1 MPACNVT
8 KEFHEFYQAV
18 AKQVLTYRNNRK
30 SLAEI
35 LLKSIPPEDPK
46 SNITLTDRTTTNK
59 KEIAY
64 DFIKNPVLIS
74 PFSFF
79 MFFNDYI
86 GTKEHT
92 IWPRWNAWTQSLI
105 TELSLAPAIK
115 SPQRQ
120 DLPYRVHPHSRAHYF
135 EVMDGWLQMYREL
148 GNGNLPD
155 VLWNVA
161 DYATNNPPPDPAQ
174 AKTNANIN
182 SFIKDFNSAQSKL
195 RIVNAA
201 LLCGGLNWLNPWNWP
216 RVGGNE
222 MNACGGNYQGYYD
235 KYCK

>member
-1 MPACNVT
+1 
-8 KEFHEFYQAV
+8 
-18 AKQVLTYRNNRK
+18 
-30 SLAEI
+30 
-35 LLKSIPPEDPK
+35 
-46 SNITLTDRTTTNK
+46 
-59 KEIAY
+59 
-64 DFIKNPVLIS
+64 
-74 PFSFF
+74 
-79 MFFNDYI
+79 
-86 GTKEHT
+86 
-92 IWPRWNAWTQSLI
+92 
-105 TELSLAPAIK
+105 
-115 SPQRQ
+115 
-120 DLPYRVHPHSRAHYF
+120 
-135 EVMDGWLQMYREL
+135 MDGWLQMYREL

>member
-79 MFFNDYI
+79 MFFND
-86 GTKEHT
+86 H
-92 IWPRWNAWTQSLI
+92 RF
-105 TELSLAPAIK
+105 
-115 SPQRQ
+115 
-120 DLPYRVHPHSRAHYF
+120 SRF
-135 EVMDGWLQMYREL
+135 
-148 GNGNLPD
+148 
-155 VLWNVA
+155 
-161 DYATNNPPPDPAQ
+161 
-174 AKTNANIN
+174 
-182 SFIKDFNSAQSKL
+182 
-195 RIVNAA
+195 
-201 LLCGGLNWLNPWNWP
+201 
-216 RVGGNE
+216 
-222 MNACGGNYQGYYD
+222 
-235 KYCK
+235 